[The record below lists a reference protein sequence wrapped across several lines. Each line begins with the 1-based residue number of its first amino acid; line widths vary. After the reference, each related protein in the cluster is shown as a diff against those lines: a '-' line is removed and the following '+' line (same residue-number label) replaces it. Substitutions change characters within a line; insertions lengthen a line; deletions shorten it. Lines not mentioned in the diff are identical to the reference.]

1 MLTTCI
7 NNANLPADDMNALA
21 ATPPTPPVDRLT
33 TIDLSDFNADE
44 IQTLRMEAMQRG
56 LSMSQLLSEM
66 VLEVTRRQ
74 KQTSA
79 A

>member
-1 MLTTCI
+1 MS
-7 NNANLPADDMNALA
+7 AQHSQ
-21 ATPPTPPVDRLT
+21 PTPPPDRLT
-33 TIDLSDFNADE
+33 VVDLSGFHPDE

-74 KQTSA
+74 QNQTSA

>member
-1 MLTTCI
+1 MSAQQSQT
-7 NNANLPADDMNALA
+7 
-21 ATPPTPPVDRLT
+21 TPPPDRLT
-33 TIDLSDFNADE
+33 VVDLSGFHPDE

>member
-1 MLTTCI
+1 MSAQQST
-7 NNANLPADDMNALA
+7 
-21 ATPPTPPVDRLT
+21 ATPPQDRLAVV
-33 TIDLSDFNADE
+33 DLSDLNPNE

-74 KQTSA
+74 QNQTSA

>member
-1 MLTTCI
+1 
-7 NNANLPADDMNALA
+7 MNAPA
-21 ATPPTPPVDRLT
+21 PTPPTPPFDRLT

-44 IQTLRMEAMQRG
+44 ISTIRMEAMQRG

>member
-1 MLTTCI
+1 MSAQQST
-7 NNANLPADDMNALA
+7 
-21 ATPPTPPVDRLT
+21 ATPPQDRLAVV
-33 TIDLSDFNADE
+33 DLSDLNPDE
-44 IQTLRMEAMQRG
+44 ISTLRMEAMQRG